1 MGAGGV
7 FPRSRGGG
15 GHRAAATAL
24 EMAIGA
30 QSAADSETAIMG
42 RLKDGVARVIEA
54 HRTRRVKAQKAK
66 EILQAANV
74 KVLGTVLSERTFPI
88 PEAIYRNL

>member
-1 MGAGGV
+1 
-7 FPRSRGGG
+7 
-15 GHRAAATAL
+15 
-24 EMAIGA
+24 
-30 QSAADSETAIMG
+30 MG
-42 RLKDGVARVIEA
+42 RLKDGVALVIEA

-66 EILQAANV
+66 EILQAANL

>member
-1 MGAGGV
+1 M
-7 FPRSRGGG
+7 PRLSRATYPLGD
-15 GHRAAATAL
+15 RAIQQDELLNTL
-24 EMAIGA
+24 
-30 QSAADSETAIMG
+30 SAADSETAIMG
-42 RLKDGVARVIEA
+42 RLKDGVALVIEA

-66 EILQAANV
+66 EILQAANL